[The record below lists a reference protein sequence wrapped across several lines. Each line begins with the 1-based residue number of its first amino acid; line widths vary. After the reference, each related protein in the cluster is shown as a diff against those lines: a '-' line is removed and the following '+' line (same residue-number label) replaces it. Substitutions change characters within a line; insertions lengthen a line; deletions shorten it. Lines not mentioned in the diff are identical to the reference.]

1 MSERSSVQQLEARIA
16 ELEARVTGGS
26 AAARFVSAFSAGD
39 CTNGCT
45 GVCTDDCTH
54 TCTGGCIADPQVEI
68 QSIRTQIKGGRT

>member
-1 MSERSSVQQLEARIA
+1 MSDRGGVQQLEARIA

-26 AAARFVSAFSAGD
+26 AAGRFVSAFSSGN

-54 TCTGGCIADPQVEI
+54 TCTGGCVADSQVQV
-68 QSIRTQIKGGRT
+68 QSIRAQIEGGG